1 MSRAAGSPR
10 SRSRPP
16 TWARVRA
23 ARSPRTTCARPPGGN
38 WPNRGG
44 PRRASPPGMIAM
56 GGSSRA
62 AEADVA
68 GKLYEVSR
76 PDGADERAARRAAS
90 GAFGPG
96 HLHAAGPTDQV
107 RVPPVVDQVLAS
119 GGTPLDAATRG
130 VMEPRLGH
138 DLADVRIHAGPD
150 AALAARSLQA
160 RAFTAG
166 SHVVLGSS
174 APPAA
179 SPAGARL
186 LAHELTHVVQQAH
199 GGLRLQRIG
208 LEEDLQG
215 GESSASG
222 HPVLDQ
228 MQVPVDLLVNA
239 DALEQAVGEALAADP
254 SARLPA
260 PSPGD
265 TDVGFTMA
273 GPGGTG
279 YALSFE
285 YQPRPGGAGRLD
297 QLARTYVWTLTGAA
311 QTVKIELI
319 Y

>member
-16 TWARVRA
+16 TWARARA
-23 ARSPRTTCARPPGGN
+23 ARSPRTTCARPPDGN

-62 AEADVA
+62 AEAES
-68 GKLYEVSR
+68 GRLYEVSR

-138 DLADVRIHAGPD
+138 NLAGVRIHAGPD
-150 AALAARSLQA
+150 AALAARSIQA

-174 APPAA
+174 VPAA
-179 SPAGARL
+179 GSPAGARL
-186 LAHELTHVVQQAH
+186 LAHELT
-199 GGLRLQRIG
+199 
-208 LEEDLQG
+208 
-215 GESSASG
+215 
-222 HPVLDQ
+222 
-228 MQVPVDLLVNA
+228 
-239 DALEQAVGEALAADP
+239 
-254 SARLPA
+254 
-260 PSPGD
+260 
-265 TDVGFTMA
+265 
-273 GPGGTG
+273 
-279 YALSFE
+279 
-285 YQPRPGGAGRLD
+285 
-297 QLARTYVWTLTGAA
+297 
-311 QTVKIELI
+311 
-319 Y
+319 